1 MRSNATVCSVF
12 ESSNGG
18 VTKAVDKRPDYLR
31 CPFSVVILYWLRYVE
46 LGTDQCP
53 LFGVERCPLL
63 GGSKCISSMVK
74 SIGGKRAVRCTEVV
88 RFSEGPLLGVLLYI
102 YLSHILHYY

>member
-1 MRSNATVCSVF
+1 M
-12 ESSNGG
+12 
-18 VTKAVDKRPDYLR
+18 VDKRPHYLR
-31 CPFSVVILYWLRYVE
+31 CPFSEVILYWLT

-74 SIGGKRAVRCTEVV
+74 SIGGK
-88 RFSEGPLLGVLLYI
+88 
-102 YLSHILHYY
+102 